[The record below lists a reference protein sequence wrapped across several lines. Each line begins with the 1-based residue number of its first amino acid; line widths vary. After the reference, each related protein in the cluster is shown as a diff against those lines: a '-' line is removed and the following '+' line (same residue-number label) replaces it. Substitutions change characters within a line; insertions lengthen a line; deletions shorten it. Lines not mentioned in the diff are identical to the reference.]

1 MQASGQVSAQIAHP
15 VQSSGRSNTADGY
28 PCRLIAAPIPMHPFG
43 QAGTQSSH
51 ALHRS
56 KSISIRPVAVT
67 LFPTAYSY
75 FGLNSK

>member
-1 MQASGQVSAQIAHP
+1 LMG
-15 VQSSGRSNTADGY
+15 
-28 PCRLIAAPIPMHPFG
+28 APIPMHPFG

-67 LFPTAYSY
+67 LSSAAYSY